1 MTIHLPER
9 ICTNVQAA
17 LEREWLVTN
26 GLGGFAAGTVAGAL
40 TRRYHGLLIAALQP
54 PVGRRLL
61 VVKLDETARV
71 AGEDHALYTNIWQAG
86 VEQPAGCRFLRR
98 FDLLDGVPTW
108 TFELGAEKGVGNLF
122 PEVAAQKKTPDPF
135 FVKQIWMEPGQNVT
149 FVRYELAPTAPPL
162 ALSCRLLVN
171 DRHYHYL
178 VAHGEREFQA
188 EVAGADVKITPP
200 ETAIPIHARC
210 TGASGVESKWYADYV
225 WCRGFD
231 LPVEAGRG
239 QDHVEDHLAIARCE
253 VTLPPGRAVTF
264 RFAAGGD
271 AAGDEHRA
279 LERQRR
285 HTRAR
290 LDEWAAR
297 WRGLADTAPAPL
309 APLVLAADQ
318 FIVARRSPQ
327 EPDGHTVIA
336 GYPWFT
342 DWGRDTMVALPGL
355 TLVTGRFAVARQI
368 LRTWAR
374 YVEQGLI
381 PNRFPDEGDQ
391 PEYNTADAALWYLW
405 AIDQYVRTTG
415 DVATLAE
422 LFPVMKDIVACYR
435 RGTRHNIRVGDD
447 GLVRGGEAGL
457 NLTWMDAKT
466 GSRVITP
473 RMGKPVELSALW
485 YDGLCNL
492 ARLADLLD
500 EPGDEYVRLAEVTR
514 ASFQRFWN
522 PRAVCCYDVLDGPD
536 GSDAQLRPN
545 QIFAASLSHSPLVRE
560 QRAAVVQACERKLL
574 TWYGLRTLA
583 PGERGYHR
591 RYAGSP
597 VQRDEAYHQGTVWG
611 WLLGPFVLA
620 HFHLYHD
627 ASRARRLL
635 APLIGQLWAG
645 SLGTLGEIFDADEPH
660 RSGGCFAQAWS
671 VAETLRAWWI
681 TQQITSA

>member
-1 MTIHLPER
+1 VP
-9 ICTNVQAA
+9 AA

-61 VVKLDETARV
+61 VVKLDETARA
-71 AGEDHALYTNIWQAG
+71 AGQEFPLYTNIWPSG
-86 VEQPAGCRFLRR
+86 VEQPAGCRYLRR
-98 FDLLDGVPTW
+98 FDCLDGIPTW
-108 TFELGAEKGVGNLF
+108 TFELE
-122 PEVAAQKKTPDPF
+122 AACL
-135 FVKQIWMEPGQNVT
+135 VKQLWMEPGQNVT
-149 FVRYELAPTAPPL
+149 FLRYELDPAAPPL
-162 ALSCRLLVN
+162 TLSCRLLVN
-171 DRHYHYL
+171 DRYYHYL
-178 VAHGEREFQA
+178 VAHGEHEFQA
-188 EVAGADVKITPP
+188 QFTGADLEITPP
-200 ETAIPIHARC
+200 ESRVPIHVRC
-210 TGASGVESKWYADYV
+210 TGASGGESKWYADYV

-231 LPVEAGRG
+231 LPVEASRG

-253 VTLPPGRAVTF
+253 VTLFPGRAVTF
-264 RFAAGGD
+264 RFAAGIS
-271 AAGDEHRA
+271 AAPDEQRA
-279 LERQRR
+279 LERHRR

-297 WRGLADTAPAPL
+297 WHGLVDTAATPL

-355 TLVTGRFAVARQI
+355 TLVTGRFGVARQI

-381 PNRFPDEGDQ
+381 PNRFPDEGD
-391 PEYNTADAALWYLW
+391 PGAAGLEYNTADAALWYLW

-422 LFPVMKDIVACYR
+422 LFPVMKDIVAWHR

-447 GLVRGGEAGL
+447 GLVQAGETGL
-457 NLTWMDAKT
+457 NLTWMDAKIGT
-466 GSRVITP
+466 RVITP
-473 RMGKPVELSALW
+473 RMGKPIELSALW

-492 ARLADLLD
+492 ARLADLLG
-500 EPGDEYVRLAEVTR
+500 EPDAEYVRLAEVTR
-514 ASFQRFWN
+514 ASFQRFWDA
-522 PRAVCCYDVLDGPD
+522 RAGRCYDVLDGPD
-536 GSDAQLRPN
+536 GDDPKVRPN
-545 QIFAASLSHSPLVRE
+545 QIFAASLSHSPLVRN
-560 QRAAVVQACERKLL
+560 QRAAVVQTCERKLL
-574 TWYGLRTLA
+574 TWYGLRSLA
-583 PGERGYHR
+583 SGERDYHR
-591 RYAGSP
+591 RYVGGP

-620 HFHLYHD
+620 HYRLYHD
-627 ASRARRLL
+627 AARARRLL
-635 APLIGQLWAG
+635 APLIGQMWLG
-645 SLGTLGEIFDADEPH
+645 SLGTLAEIFDADEPH
-660 RSGGCFAQAWS
+660 RARGCFAQAWT
-671 VAETLRAWWI
+671 VAETLRAWWV
-681 TQQITSA
+681 TQQIPSE